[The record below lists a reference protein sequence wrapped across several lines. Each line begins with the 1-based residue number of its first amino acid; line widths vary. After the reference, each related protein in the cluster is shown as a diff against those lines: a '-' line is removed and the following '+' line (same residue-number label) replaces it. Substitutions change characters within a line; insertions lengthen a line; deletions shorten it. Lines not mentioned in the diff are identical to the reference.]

1 MIKCKGFIGK
11 VTECVKSD
19 VAYIGIDTQINSF
32 LENNNIEIISID
44 KTINNNGRLVFVCW
58 SFGWIFYRN
67 T

>member
-44 KTINNNGRLVFVCW
+44 KTINNNGTAYVL
-58 SFGWIFYRN
+58 IFYKEIGE
-67 T
+67 